1 MSTTVGATGKAKITG
16 ITYLDTRE
24 INKNV
29 IDVANEGGFDDLMQI
44 IDGYKPTE
52 QANYHNFVN
61 EDLFQVLTID
71 TGTVTGSGT
80 ATLTI
85 NTTSTGFARR
95 DQKFKINGKQGKIS
109 SAITTASG
117 KDSFTFTSVDGTNI
131 TASAGDKLYPMN
143 IVTGEGSDE
152 VTALSYGLTKYFN
165 LVEHMKDKTEITDIQ
180 EMSMVEVGDGY
191 VAHLEAI
198 TQAQAFKTQISNT
211 LFTGV
216 KSVNQ
221 YGTASPS
228 LTDANGNSTQTTG
241 GVTTEIGSYGV
252 SADVASAGTYA
263 ITDVDAT
270 CDSLTAVKAPKRFLV
285 LSSDAVKRKSDFM
298 WKSLGS
304 GGLNSIRINFD
315 EKGKD
320 FGVDQISYGG
330 YEFNYDVLP
339 LLNHPQLSAGTPESK
354 TQYGIPMDK
363 VKVQF
368 GAGGK
373 GGVERRVGVRYM
385 PNPYASQ
392 NQGTAYVREW
402 YTGAN
407 NDRPTSGKETKV
419 CHISTTQGTE
429 VLGARPMFH
438 SKVLS

>member
-1 MSTTVGATGKAKITG
+1 MSLTTGTTTKAKITG

-29 IDVANEGGFDDLMQI
+29 IDVANEGGFDDLMQV

-52 QANYHNFVN
+52 QPNYHHFVN
-61 EDLFQVLTID
+61 EDPFQVLTID
-71 TGTVTGSGT
+71 TGTVTGTGT

-85 NTTSTGFARR
+85 NVTSTGFARR
-95 DQKFKINGKQGKIS
+95 DQVFKLNGKQGKIS

-117 KDSFTFTSVDGTNI
+117 KDSFTFKSVDGTNI
-131 TASAGDKLYPMN
+131 TAAAGDKLYPMP

-152 VTALSYGLTKYFN
+152 VTALSHGMTKYFN
-165 LVEHMKDKTEITDIQ
+165 FVQHMKDKTEITDIQ

-191 VAHLEAI
+191 IAHYEAI
-198 TQAQAFKTQISNT
+198 TQAQAFKTQISNA
-211 LFTGV
+211 LFTGI
-216 KSVNQ
+216 KSVNE
-221 YGTASPS
+221 YGTASPT
-228 LTDANGNSTQTTG
+228 LTDANGNSVQTTG
-241 GVTTEIGSYGV
+241 GVATEISSYGV
-252 SADVASAGTYA
+252 EADVASAGTFA
-263 ITDVDAT
+263 ITDVDNT
-270 CDSLTAVKAPKRFLV
+270 CDALTAVKSPRRYLV

-304 GGLNSIRINFD
+304 GGLNSVRINFD
-315 EKGKD
+315 EKGQD

-330 YEFNYDVLP
+330 YEFNYKVLP
-339 LLNHPQLSAGTPESK
+339 LLNHPQLMAGTPESK
-354 TQYGIPMDK
+354 NQYGFPMDK

-373 GGVERRVGVRYM
+373 GGVDRRVGARYM
-385 PNPYASQ
+385 PNPYASS

-407 NDRPTSGKETKV
+407 NDRPTSGKEVKT
-419 CHISTTQGTE
+419 CHISTTQGAE